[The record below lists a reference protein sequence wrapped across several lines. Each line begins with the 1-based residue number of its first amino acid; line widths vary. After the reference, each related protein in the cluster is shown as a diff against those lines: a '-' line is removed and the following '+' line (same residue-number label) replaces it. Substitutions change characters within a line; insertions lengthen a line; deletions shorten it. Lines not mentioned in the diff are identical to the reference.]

1 MSKKN
6 KNWLAYKKKHK
17 KPNLDRK
24 RLTDLLKKKQ
34 MLRRKLLPNN
44 RQQRRQ
50 KPSKKSKID

>member
-34 MLRRKLLPNN
+34 MLRLKLLPNK
-44 RQQRRQ
+44 R
-50 KPSKKSKID
+50 

>member
-6 KNWLAYKKKHK
+6 KTWLANKKKQL

-24 RLTDLLKKKQ
+24 RLTDLLKRKQ
-34 MLRRKLLPNN
+34 MLRRKLLPNK

>member
-24 RLTDLLKKKQ
+24 RLIDLLKKKQ
-34 MLRRKLLPNN
+34 MLRLKLLPNK
-44 RQQRRQ
+44 R
-50 KPSKKSKID
+50 